1 MRTPFG
7 YRYKQPVHNWLIS
20 VTRLQFID
28 CWWHLSVPVNTECYV
43 ICGWNVSRIPF
54 CRVCPPPTESVL
66 SSLVYRT
73 FFFFYKACKWNGSRS
88 IYGKIIMDHWLRENK
103 IKVDLNYVIYNRV
116 RRNQCGINDTFFGF
130 IVPQSE
136 LGKNLLFI
144 YSIYLRGSFNCC
156 FRVCQFTFDV
166 VLTVHRR

>member
-7 YRYKQPVHNWLIS
+7 YRYKQPVHNGLIS

-66 SSLVYRT
+66 SSLAYRT
-73 FFFFYKACKWNGSRS
+73 FFFYKACKWNGFLGVFRRIWKLFLGSRS
-88 IYGKIIMDHWLRENK
+88 IYGKIIVDHWLRENK
-103 IKVDLNYVIYNRV
+103 IKVDLNDVIYNRV
-116 RRNQCGINDTFFGF
+116 RRNQCGINDTVFWVYCSTEW
-130 IVPQSE
+130 I
-136 LGKNLLFI
+136 
-144 YSIYLRGSFNCC
+144 R
-156 FRVCQFTFDV
+156 
-166 VLTVHRR
+166 